1 LSPCHYP
8 HFTLHLALPILIR
21 FYPWNRES
29 SERVWESER
38 SEMASLCVSSSVT
51 FSSFASSSHKNEKNI
66 IKNSFFGFSYG
77 LSKPSI
83 QTWTSLSWLQTTIS
97 VLILSHVQVLVLG
110 CESGG
115 NFGVLTK
122 IVLCIFELRVL
133 SFYLSS
139 FGTQAKILPHHSL
152 SLSLS
157 LSLCLTSTFC
167 WLGKCG
173 SWKEIYILSPIMD
186 PYGHTIQARNL
197 NLKELY
203 GFYFVETKTI
213 TILWF

>member
-1 LSPCHYP
+1 
-8 HFTLHLALPILIR
+8 
-21 FYPWNRES
+21 
-29 SERVWESER
+29 
-38 SEMASLCVSSSVT
+38 MASLCISSSIT

-83 QTWTSLSWLQTTIS
+83 QTWTSLSWLRTTIS
-97 VLILSHVQVLVLG
+97 VLILSS
-110 CESGG
+110 CSGTG
-115 NFGVLTK
+115 SGLWKWRKFWGFDKDCVVYFWIK
-122 IVLCIFELRVL
+122 D
-133 SFYLSS
+133 SFIWS
-139 FGTQAKILPHHSL
+139 FVIWHPSKQKYSLITL
-152 SLSLS
+152 SLS
-157 LSLCLTSTFC
+157 LTSTFC
-167 WLGKCG
+167 WLEKCE